1 MPRLLCAIV
10 VAVLCGGCGGNYILT
25 VPDQVAP
32 AGGDAA
38 AVVRLQRAEVYRV
51 ALPVEGAALRF
62 RVAGGPERGAYT
74 DENGYAGT
82 TVPVPD
88 KPGCYKMTVDH
99 MDKEGDE
106 IGAEVS
112 CYAIDA
118 NRPVVVVDLESLPPL
133 GTPAAAT
140 ARDALQRVAAEAAII
155 YVTQKPVKEHI
166 HAHQGLRQENFP
178 DGPVLTWQR
187 ESYHIVRTGSGA
199 IKMSRIVFE
208 NRMVSQLPT
217 LKKLFGR
224 LKAGVTNSS
233 ATAKLYADAGIDV
246 IALAPMDDV
255 KVIKHVSWDTLD
267 ASAVK

>member
-1 MPRLLCAIV
+1 MPRLVCAIV
-10 VAVLCGGCGGNYILT
+10 LAVLCGGCGGNYILT

-38 AVVRLQRAEVYRV
+38 AVVRLQRAEIYMV

-82 TVPVPD
+82 TVPVPN
-88 KPGCYKMTVDH
+88 KPGRYTMNVDH

-106 IGAEVS
+106 IGTEVS
-112 CYAIDA
+112 CYTLDA
-118 NRPVVVVDLESLPPL
+118 NAPVVVIDLESLPPL
-133 GTPAAAT
+133 GTREAAA
-140 ARDALQRVAAEAAII
+140 ARDALQRLATAAAII

-178 DGPVLTWQR
+178 DGPILTWQH
-187 ESYHIVRTGSGA
+187 EYYHIVREGTL
-199 IKMSRIVFE
+199 KMPRMVFE

-217 LKKLFGR
+217 LKKLFGG
-224 LKAGVTNSS
+224 LKVGVTNSR
-233 ATAKLYADAGIDV
+233 AAARLYADAGINI

-255 KVIKHVSWDTLD
+255 KVIKHVSWETLD
-267 ASAVK
+267 ASIVK